1 MVKLGAHMSIAGGYY
16 KAIEAAAELKMDVC
30 QLFTKNN
37 NQWAA
42 KPITDAEVEQF
53 QSTLES
59 TKVTNPLSH
68 ASYLINLAS
77 PKDDLWE
84 KSIEAMV
91 IEWQR
96 AEQLGLDG
104 VVMHPGAFVDSSE
117 EQGMQRIVDAIH
129 RIHRSTKPKQA
140 WLLLENTAGQGSC
153 LGWSMEQMAWLLE
166 KTGET
171 LQVGMCLDTCHAHAA
186 GYDFSTAD
194 GFKSWEKECKKR
206 GVLDA
211 IRAIHLND
219 SKKGCGSRVDRHE
232 HIGHGTIG
240 REGFVRVLKH
250 RVLKKLPMY
259 LETDKGDSDDGEPWD
274 AVNLR
279 ILRELAES

>member
-1 MVKLGAHMSIAGGYY
+1 MSIAGGYH
-16 KAIEAAAELKMDVC
+16 KAIDAAADLAMDVV

-42 KPITDAEVEQF
+42 KPITPDDVKCF
-53 QSTLES
+53 NES
-59 TKVTNPLSH
+59 LSATGIQNPLSH

-77 PKDDLWE
+77 PKDDLWN
-84 KSIEAMV
+84 KSIEGMIV
-91 IEWQR
+91 EWQR

-104 VVMHPGAFVDSSE
+104 VVMHPGACIDSTP
-117 EQGMQRIVDAIH
+117 EQGLQRIVDALQ
-129 RIHRSTKPKQA
+129 RIVDRVAPTRA

-153 LGWSMEQMAWLLE
+153 LGWQMEQLAWLLE
-166 KTGET
+166 RTGT
-171 LQVGMCLDTCHAHAA
+171 SMHIGVCLDTCHAHAA
-186 GYDFSTAD
+186 GYDFSSD
-194 GFKSWEKECKKR
+194 SGFRAWERQAKQL

-211 IRAIHLND
+211 IRAVHLND

-232 HIGHGTIG
+232 HIGHGSIG

-250 RVLKKLPMY
+250 RVLQTLPMY
-259 LETDKGDSDDGEPWD
+259 LETEKEDTEDGEPWD

-279 ILRELAES
+279 LLRELAA